1 MNLNTTDAP
10 AWGPTGREVYERT
23 YSRVKANGE
32 NETWLETVTR
42 VVDGNLA
49 LVGTE
54 HIWPNE
60 RELLIGGI
68 YNFEM
73 LPAGRHLWTSGVP
86 GRQFNRNCH
95 RAGWTPQLSEH
106 FAFMFDEL
114 MKGGGVGANYSADYM
129 ARTDAVL
136 SDVVVTIGCDTEHA
150 NVDEFIVDPAGP
162 YDVRV
167 DVADTR
173 QGWVDALRML
183 IDLSTSL
190 AVSAACAGTVRLLV
204 DVSAV
209 RERGEPLKG
218 FGGTASGPAPLVDVL
233 RNVAV
238 VLRGAQG
245 RQITGLEAMSVDH
258 AIAQCVV
265 AGNVRRS
272 ARMSVMHWN
281 DPDVLDF
288 ITCKADMMDH
298 WTTNISVEIDD
309 AFFDSLAA
317 GHPHAVYVNAR
328 VQNCMLANGEPGFFN
343 SSLASVGE
351 RGDVRCT
358 NPCGEIALEEWES
371 CNLGHVNLSGM
382 GMDGPTEVDAMPF
395 VLMARF
401 LVRATFVEL
410 LDKKQAAVERRNR
423 RVGVG
428 ILGFQEWLVQ
438 NGVRYSEVA
447 DSAAAAW
454 ALEHFAAA
462 ATAAADRYADSLG
475 IPRPVK
481 HTTVAPTGTVA
492 KLAGV
497 SEGIHP
503 IYSRYFVR
511 RVRYAN
517 GNAALAELVAQGY
530 ETEPCIYNP
539 NTTVVLFHVRDAI
552 LDVGNTDLVEQADEL
567 TVAEKLSVQ
576 EVVQRLYAD
585 NAVSFTVNMSE
596 TTTPEELYAGLFEYL
611 PRLKGTTVFPFNSR
625 AQSPYTAI
633 TEAEY
638 GAAVDQGVS
647 QSFDE
652 CASGA
657 CPVR

>member
-1 MNLNTTDAP
+1 MNLNTTNSP
-10 AWGPTGREVYERT
+10 AWGPTGREVFERT
-23 YSRVKANGE
+23 YSRIKEDGT
-32 NETWLETVTR
+32 NESWLDTVTR

-49 LVGTE
+49 LVDPI
-54 HIWPNE
+54 HIWPYE

-73 LPAGRHLWTSGVP
+73 LPAGRHLWTSGVA

-95 RAGWTPQLSEH
+95 RAGWTENLSDH
-106 FAFMFDEL
+106 FTFMFDEL

-129 ARTDAVL
+129 ERPGAITADVL
-136 SDVVVTIGCDTEHA
+136 VSVVCNEEHA
-150 NVDEFIVDPAGP
+150 NTDEFIIDDPET
-162 YDVRV
+162 YDMMVH
-167 DVADTR
+167 VADSR
-173 QGWVDALRML
+173 EGWVEALRMV
-183 IDLSTSL
+183 INLSTTSPED
-190 AVSAACAGTVRLLV
+190 VHLV
-204 DVSAV
+204 IDVSAI

-233 RNVAV
+233 RGVAGT
-238 VLRGAQG
+238 LSMAKG
-245 RQITGLEAMSVDH
+245 RKLTGLEAMSIDH

-272 ARMSVMHWN
+272 ARMSIMHWQ
-281 DPDVLDF
+281 DPEIFDF
-288 ITCKADMMDH
+288 ITCKADTLGH
-298 WTTNISVEIDD
+298 WTTNLSVEIDD
-309 AFFDSLAA
+309 DYFAALAA
-317 GHPHAVYVNAR
+317 GDPHAVYVNTR
-328 VQNCMLANGEPGFFN
+328 VQNCMINNGEPGFFN
-343 SSLASVGE
+343 SSLAAKGE

-382 GMDGPTEVDAMPF
+382 GMHGPDEVDAMPF

-410 LDKKQAAVERRNR
+410 LDEKQAAVERRNR

-428 ILGFQEWLVQ
+428 ILGFQEWLVK

-447 DSAAAAW
+447 ESGSAQW
-454 ALEHFAAA
+454 ALEHYATA
-462 ATAAADRYADSLG
+462 ATKAADRYADSME

-517 GNAALAELVAQGY
+517 DDAALAGLIEKGHA
-530 ETEPCIYNP
+530 TEPCIYNP
-539 NTTVVLFHVRDAI
+539 ETTVVLFHVRDAI
-552 LDVGNTDLVEQADEL
+552 LDVANSELVEQADEL
-567 TVAEKLSVQ
+567 TVAEKLSAQ
-576 EVVQRLYAD
+576 AVVQRVFAD
-585 NAVSFTVNMSE
+585 NAVSYTVNMSE
-596 TTTPEELYAGLFEYL
+596 STTQEELFEGLAEYL
-611 PRLKGTTVFPFNSR
+611 PVLKGTTVFPFNSR
-625 AQSPYTAI
+625 PQSPYTEI

-638 GAAVDQGVS
+638 LAASDHGVAQG
-647 QSFDE
+647 FDD
-652 CASGA
+652 CATGA
-657 CPVR
+657 CPIK